1 MKNLPKNPRVRLHI
15 SPETVAS
22 LERTRKLYGNKSW
35 DDFFNALVQRYD
47 FQPIKSPARL
57 EAQDVKLALTK
68 LDDIRQTLLQGMA
81 RLERRVMDK
90 ETATQTMAEN
100 LATELEQFTST
111 LNGIKTLL
119 AIGLNAELPEEEGKK
134 GKAKATKKEPDVL
147 SKFLDS
153 KL

>member
-1 MKNLPKNPRVRLHI
+1 MKQTRWRLAE
-15 SPETVAS
+15 ETVAS

-35 DDFFNALVQRYD
+35 DDFFNTLVQRFD
-47 FQPIKSPARL
+47 FQPIKSPSRL
-57 EAQDVKLALTK
+57 EAQDGKLALSK
-68 LDDIRQTLLQGMA
+68 LDDIRQTFLQGMG
-81 RLERRVMDK
+81 RLERRIMDK
-90 ETATQTMAEN
+90 ETATQAMAEN
-100 LATELEQFTST
+100 LASELEQFTST

-134 GKAKATKKEPDVL
+134 AKAKAAKKEPDVL